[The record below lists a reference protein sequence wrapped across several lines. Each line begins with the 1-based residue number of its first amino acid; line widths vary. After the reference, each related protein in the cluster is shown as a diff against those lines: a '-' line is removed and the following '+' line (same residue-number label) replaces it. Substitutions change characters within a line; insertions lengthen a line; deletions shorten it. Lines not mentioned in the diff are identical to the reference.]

1 MKTRKKEDNIM
12 EDVSYLFKLKK
23 QMDANKF

>member
-1 MKTRKKEDNIM
+1 MIMRKKEDNIM
-12 EDVSYLFKLKK
+12 EDGRYLFKLKK